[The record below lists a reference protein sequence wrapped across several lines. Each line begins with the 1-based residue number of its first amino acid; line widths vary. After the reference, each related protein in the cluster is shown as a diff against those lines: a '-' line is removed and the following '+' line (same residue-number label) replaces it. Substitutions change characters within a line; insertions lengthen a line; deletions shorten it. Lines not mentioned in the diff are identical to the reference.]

1 VLAKELKDLEAHHF
15 IACTV
20 HPGPPVVV
28 DYYVLPYARTLNPV
42 IEVGWYL
49 EQARHKTAKHKRLLF
64 EGPACGYPCLTL
76 SRPSHA
82 YVLPSLLYGE
92 PKETTTLL

>member
-1 VLAKELKDLEAHHF
+1 VPGISIKVLAKVLKDLEAHHF

-49 EQARHKTAKHKRLLF
+49 EQARHQTAKHKRLLF
-64 EGPACGYPCLTL
+64 EGPRLWVPLPNIVKAKPCV
-76 SRPSHA
+76 RPTQP
-82 YVLPSLLYGE
+82 VVR
-92 PKETTTLL
+92 